1 MNRSSLLEPGARYF
15 FNETLK
21 KSNIKNTS
29 YKNNLVN
36 FGLFLFFITI
46 LGLLLYYKK
55 QSKKTKVSQ
64 EKKNIDKQIYI
75 LNKLKQVQEEKNI
88 EKQKQSQNL
97 ITNLPKYKNEFDKFY

>member
-1 MNRSSLLEPGARYF
+1 MNRHSLLEPGARYF

-55 QSKKTKVSQ
+55 QSKK
-64 EKKNIDKQIYI
+64 EKYLKKKKILINKSIY
-75 LNKLKQVQEEKNI
+75 
-88 EKQKQSQNL
+88 
-97 ITNLPKYKNEFDKFY
+97 

>member
-1 MNRSSLLEPGARYF
+1 MNNPSLLEPGAKYF

-21 KSNIKNTS
+21 NTNRKNSS

-36 FGLFLFFITI
+36 LGLFLFFITI

-55 QSKKTKVSQ
+55 QSKQTKVSQ
-64 EKKNIDKQIYI
+64 EQKNIDKQIYI
-75 LNKLKQVQEEKNI
+75 LNKLKQVQIDKET

-97 ITNLPKYKNEFDKFY
+97 ITNLPRYESEFDKFY